1 MAIMPAGNGYHI
13 TTAIDFDSFIETI
26 VMHIDINNTITVKEV
41 EDVFSN
47 YFPYLRIEF
56 YHHPHKKYRPSE
68 EADKVESGT
77 RIAERQAI
85 HKQGRVDILPST
97 RVTEV
102 EKSFQEDYG
111 LFVQI
116 LKMEGE
122 EWEQTVAMDD
132 FTLGQLNEFSRDSSD
147 EEIIEDYT
155 EGLIEPEEKPDTLL

>member
-1 MAIMPAGNGYHI
+1 
-13 TTAIDFDSFIETI
+13 
-26 VMHIDINNTITVKEV
+26 
-41 EDVFSN
+41 
-47 YFPYLRIEF
+47 
-56 YHHPHKKYRPSE
+56 
-68 EADKVESGT
+68 
-77 RIAERQAI
+77 
-85 HKQGRVDILPST
+85 
-97 RVTEV
+97 VTEV

-132 FTLGQLNEFSRDSSD
+132 FTLGQLNEFGRDSSD